1 MPDMTLHWS
10 PRSPFVR
17 KVLVAAHELNIFD
30 RIRLVRTVVQMA
42 HPNPAIMVDNPLGRI
57 PALVRQDG
65 SVLIDSGVICEFLDS
80 LAGPGL
86 IIPTS
91 GDARWREL
99 SRHTAA
105 TGILEIL
112 VLWRNERD
120 KPDERQTPEWI
131 ASFETKVE
139 ASLARFEHD
148 IRHIN
153 EKPLQLSCIA
163 LGCVLSYLDFRF
175 DSLNWR
181 SKFPALTE
189 WHLEF
194 CKRRSAIATE
204 VVDDN

>member
-1 MPDMTLHWS
+1 MTLHWS

-17 KVLVAAHELNIFD
+17 KVMVTAHELQLVD

-42 HPNPAIMVDNPLGRI
+42 HPNPAIMADNPLGRI

-65 SVLIDSGVICEFLDS
+65 SILIDSGVICEFLDS

-99 SRHTAA
+99 SRHAAA

-120 KPDERQTPEWI
+120 KPANRQTPEWI
-131 ASFETKVE
+131 ASFETKVTS
-139 ASLARFEHD
+139 SLARFEHD
-148 IRHIN
+148 LRPIGK
-153 EKPLQLSCIA
+153 KPLQLSCIA

-175 DSLNWR
+175 DDFNWR
-181 SKFPALTE
+181 FKYPALTQ

-194 CKRRSAIATE
+194 RKRRSAIATE